1 LDLFSTVPADLMVGT
16 DGQSRLQ
23 PILPV
28 YLWIQIKI
36 DRLHH
41 LAERNDELI
50 AIFLIAERK
59 ILPARTTL

>member
-1 LDLFSTVPADLMVGT
+1 MVGT
-16 DGQSRLQ
+16 DSQSRLQ